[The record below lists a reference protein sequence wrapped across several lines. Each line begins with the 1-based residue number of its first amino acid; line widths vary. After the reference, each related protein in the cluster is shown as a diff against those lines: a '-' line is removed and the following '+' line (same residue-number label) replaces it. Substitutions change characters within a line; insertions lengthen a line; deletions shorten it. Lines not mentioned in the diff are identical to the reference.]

1 MFLSEKS
8 FEVGNKWKQFFFFF
22 FNYWW

>member
-22 FNYWW
+22 CNYWW